1 VLAHMLDRI
10 SLSSRLKNFLP
21 FFYGWVVVGAS
32 STAIFARMAPNI
44 TTLTIFIF
52 PLSQQFG
59 WSRTLISGSVSAGA
73 LAALVLSPVVGWCID
88 KFGARPV
95 LIISVLVMGV
105 AMISMAWA
113 TIPLTFY
120 VAFAS
125 ARVIF
130 HTSAPIG
137 ASTVSAR
144 WFIRKRGRAIGVVFL
159 GGAIGGLIFTMLAA
173 QMIDH
178 YSMKAAWITIGVVV
192 LVVSLAPCLLLVVER
207 PEDMGLF
214 PDNDMPATDDDPD
227 HGSNSITGPTMEDSW
242 SLSEA
247 MRTKSFWV
255 LFFMGMAMFCVN
267 TGTNVHI
274 GAYYRDQGLSLT
286 LAAVAISFSWL
297 VSAFGSVVWGWVLE
311 KIEARYAYSMV
322 FIILGVSTAYL
333 LSVNSTAEALV
344 AAGLIG
350 SVSSGSNVIISIL
363 YANYYG
369 RNSLGRI
376 RGVSETG
383 VLLGQSVGPLL
394 AGILFDTQGSYS
406 FVFVLFSGIALACSV
421 IVLAAK
427 PPVRPIQARTPQES
441 LY

>member
-1 VLAHMLDRI
+1 LAYMLDRL
-10 SLSSRLKNFLP
+10 SLASRLKNKLP

-95 LIISVLVMGV
+95 LIISVLIMGV

-120 VAFAS
+120 MAFAS

-144 WFIRKRGRAIGVVFL
+144 WFIRKRGRAIGVIFL

-178 YSMKAAWITIGVVV
+178 YSMEAAWITIGVVV
-192 LVVSLAPCLLLVVER
+192 LVVSLVPCLFLVVER
-207 PEDMGLF
+207 PEDMGLL
-214 PDNDMPATDDDPD
+214 PDNDQPAIDDDPD
-227 HGSNSITGPTMEDSW
+227 HHSDSKTGRTVEDSW
-242 SLSEA
+242 SLAEA
-247 MRTKSFWV
+247 MRTKAFWV

-322 FIILGVSTAYL
+322 FVILGVSTVYL
-333 LSVNSTAEALV
+333 LLVNSTAEALV

-394 AGILFDTQGSYS
+394 AGILFDTQGSYT
-406 FVFVLFSGIALACSV
+406 FVFLLFSGIALACSAV
-421 IVLAAK
+421 VLTAK
-427 PPVRPIQARTPQES
+427 PPVKPIQAWTP
-441 LY
+441 

>member
-1 VLAHMLDRI
+1 MLAHMLDRI